1 MEQRRVFAQVLTV
14 ETVIASVVFLL
25 VLTALLYSLIRRRAG
40 AGVGPSPRSERPR
53 LEVSYLA
60 ALVVIAAGLVVY
72 TASANDWMHPGGD
85 AQAAGRGG
93 GKAAPVEVD
102 VTAFQWCWKFTHP
115 APGAHQAARS
125 GHGPDARPAADAHH
139 AAEAHHAADGGH
151 GSGGAHGQR
160 SDGARAATTTANCR
174 DGRLPTLVVPTGRTV
189 RINLTSL
196 DVIHSL
202 WVPALRYKMDAFPDH
217 TNSFTFTVDK
227 EGRWIG
233 RCAEF
238 CGDRHHAMEFW
249 LKAVSP
255 EEYDD
260 WVSQH
265 QQDGPTGGAAA

>member
-1 MEQRRVFAQVLTV
+1 M
-14 ETVIASVVFLL
+14 
-25 VLTALLYSLIRRRAG
+25 
-40 AGVGPSPRSERPR
+40 
-53 LEVSYLA
+53 
-60 ALVVIAAGLVVY
+60 
-72 TASANDWMHPGGD
+72 
-85 AQAAGRGG
+85 
-93 GKAAPVEVD
+93 
-102 VTAFQWCWKFTHP
+102 
-115 APGAHQAARS
+115 
-125 GHGPDARPAADAHH
+125 
-139 AAEAHHAADGGH
+139 
-151 GSGGAHGQR
+151 
-160 SDGARAATTTANCR
+160 
-174 DGRLPTLVVPTGRTV
+174 PTLVVPTGRTV